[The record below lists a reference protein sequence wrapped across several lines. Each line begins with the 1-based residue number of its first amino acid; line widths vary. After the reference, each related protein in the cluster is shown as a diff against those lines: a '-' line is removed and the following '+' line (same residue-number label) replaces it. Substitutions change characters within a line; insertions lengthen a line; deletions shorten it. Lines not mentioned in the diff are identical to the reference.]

1 MPLMRIDDLLADA
14 AGELARAG
22 IEQPDLDARLLFQYV
37 TGYTRSQLVLYGGE
51 PVDEQIAGQFRWIIE
66 QRAQRIPLQYLTGSQ
81 EFWSLDFKVSPA
93 VLIPRPETEFLLD
106 QVVQTCAGTGV
117 TRALD
122 LCTGSG
128 VIAVVLAKELA
139 CKVVAVDI
147 SLSAL
152 AIAACN
158 ITRHG
163 VADLIQLVCGDLLT
177 PLDRSHPFDLLVSN
191 PPYVAEEE
199 IDQLQP
205 EVGLA
210 EPRLALS
217 GGRGGMQSIER
228 IAAEAFAFLRPG
240 GWLFIEIGADQGPAV
255 ATLFGSKTTPYDQVG
270 VINDWTGRPRVLQA
284 RRKS

>member
-1 MPLMRIDDLLADA
+1 MPLMRIDDLLAEA
-14 AGELARAG
+14 ADELARAG
-22 IEQPDLDARLLFQYV
+22 VEQPELDARLLLQYL
-37 TGYTRSQLVLYGGE
+37 TGRTRSQLLLYGEE
-51 PVDEQIAGQFRWIIE
+51 PMDVQTACHFRRIIQ

-81 EFWSLDFKVSPA
+81 EFWSLEFKVSPA

-106 QVVQTCAGTGV
+106 QVLRNCAGIGV

-147 SLSAL
+147 SPEAL
-152 AIAACN
+152 AIAASN
-158 ITRHG
+158 VNRHG
-163 VADLIQLVCGDLLT
+163 VADRIQLVCGDLLT
-177 PLDRSHPFDLLVSN
+177 PLDRSRPFDLLVSN
-191 PPYVAEEE
+191 PPYVSEEE

-217 GGRGGMQSIER
+217 GGPGGMQCIER
-228 IAAEAFAFLRPG
+228 IAAEASAFLRPG
-240 GWLFIEIGADQGPAV
+240 GWLFMEIGADQGA
-255 ATLFGSKTTPYDQVG
+255 AATTLFDSNKTSYDQVR
-270 VINDWTGRPRVLQA
+270 VVNDWTGRPRVLQA
-284 RRKS
+284 RRKP

>member
-1 MPLMRIDDLLADA
+1 MPLMRIDDLLAEA
-14 AGELARAG
+14 ADELARAG
-22 IEQPDLDARLLFQYV
+22 VEQPKLDARLLLQHV
-37 TGYTRSQLVLYGGE
+37 TGHTRSHLVLHGGE
-51 PVDEQIAGQFRWIIE
+51 PANERVVSDFRRIIGQRG
-66 QRAQRIPLQYLTGSQ
+66 QRIPLQYLTGSQ
-81 EFWSLDFKVSPA
+81 EFWSLEFKVSPT
-93 VLIPRPETEFLLD
+93 VLIPRPETEFLLE
-106 QVVQTCAGTGV
+106 QVVRNCAGTGV
-117 TRALD
+117 ARALD

-128 VIAVVLAKELA
+128 VIAVVLAKELD
-139 CKVVAVDI
+139 CSVVAVDI
-147 SLSAL
+147 SPEAL
-152 AIAACN
+152 AIAANN

-163 VADLIQLVCGDLLT
+163 VADHIQLVCGDLLT

-217 GGRGGMQSIER
+217 GGPGGMQCIER
-228 IAAEAFAFLRPG
+228 IAAEASVFLRPG
-240 GWLFIEIGADQGPAV
+240 GWLFMEIGADQGPAV
-255 ATLFGSKTTPYDQVG
+255 ATLFGSKTTSYDQAG